1 MSTPLALAFGT
12 GALLGKSIASDRPI
26 RLKDPKRSTYL
37 IGAHGTGKSTVML
50 NLILADI
57 EKDDKGVVVLDPHGD
72 LARAVAQRCPPAH
85 AERVIYFAP
94 SEQRDRVMGLNPF
107 ELRAVSYTHLDVYKR
122 QGSWRDR
129 PASKWHERVS
139 PPDAGSIRPGCT
151 FPVHRGK
158 HRSRSH
164 RG

>member
-72 LARAVAQRCPPAH
+72 LARAVAQRC
-85 AERVIYFAP
+85 R
-94 SEQRDRVMGLNPF
+94 
-107 ELRAVSYTHLDVYKR
+107 
-122 QGSWRDR
+122 
-129 PASKWHERVS
+129 
-139 PPDAGSIRPGCT
+139 
-151 FPVHRGK
+151 
-158 HRSRSH
+158 
-164 RG
+164 